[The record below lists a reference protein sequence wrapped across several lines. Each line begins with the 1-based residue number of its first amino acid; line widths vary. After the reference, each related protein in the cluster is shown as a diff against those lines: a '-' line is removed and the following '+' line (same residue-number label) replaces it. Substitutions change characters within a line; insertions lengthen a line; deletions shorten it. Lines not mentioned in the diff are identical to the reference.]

1 MHMILDLL
9 SIVSIG
15 LMVGTEFAVS
25 AFINPVLAK
34 LEPGAEAQATSL
46 FARTLGRAMPFWYGL
61 NLLLMIME
69 GVIHRHDSGLGWL
82 AAAPIVWIAVIV
94 FTLLILVPINN
105 RIAAVDTT
113 AFSEELR
120 LGHTKWDVLHRWRVL
135 ALSVAMISLLIGI
148 HA

>member
-1 MHMILDLL
+1 MILDVL

-46 FARTLGRAMPFWYGL
+46 FAKKLGRVMPFWYVL
-61 NLLLMIME
+61 NLVLLVME
-69 GVIHRHDSGLGWL
+69 GVIHRHDSGSGWL
-82 AAAPIVWIAVIV
+82 TAAPIVWTAVIV

-105 RIAAVDTT
+105 RIAAMDTQ
-113 AFSEELR
+113 AYSEQLR
-120 LGHTKWDVLHRWRVL
+120 REHTKWDVLHRWRVV
-135 ALSVAMISLLIGI
+135 ALGIGMVSLLIGI
-148 HA
+148 RG